1 MVAELYKPLSP
12 KKLNT
17 SKIRQAIIKVLEAE
31 GKAIASEFQKTTSSW
46 QGERPKFEVLADI
59 SGRDA
64 SVLVGPTGTDKAV
77 NKWVW
82 LDKGT
87 KLHKIRAKRKPN
99 LVFQSGY
106 SPKTKVGFFG
116 SFPGGSFGPIVSKF
130 EVQHPGT
137 KARGWSVLSVQRRRK
152 RFVQAL
158 IEAAKV
164 ST

>member
-17 SKIRQAIIKVLEAE
+17 PKIRQNILKTLEAE
-31 GKAIASEFQKTTSSW
+31 GKAIADEFKKTTASW
-46 QGERPKFEVLADI
+46 KGEKPKFEVLVDI
-59 SGRDA
+59 SGKDA
-64 SVLVGPTGTDKAV
+64 SILVGPTGTDKAV

-82 LDKGT
+82 LDEGT
-87 KLHKIRAKRKPN
+87 KPHKIRAKRKPN

-116 SFPGGSFGPIVSKF
+116 SFPGGSFGPFVSKF
-130 EVQHPGT
+130 EVPHPGT
-137 KARGWSVLSVQRRRK
+137 KARGWSVLAIRKRKK

-158 IEAAKV
+158 IEAAKI
-164 ST
+164 

>member
-17 SKIRQAIIKVLEAE
+17 PKIRQAIIKVLEAE

-46 QGERPKFEVLADI
+46 QGEKPRFEVLADI

-64 SVLVGPTGTDKAV
+64 TVLVGPTGTDKAV

-87 KLHKIRAKRKPN
+87 RKNYPITAKRKPR

-106 SPKTKVGFFG
+106 SAKTKVGSFG
-116 SFPGGSFGPIVSKF
+116 SFPGGSFGPIVSK
-130 EVQHPGT
+130 VKIIHPGI
-137 KARGWSVLSVQRRRK
+137 KAREWSILIVQRRRK

-158 IEAAKV
+158 IEAARV
-164 ST
+164 